1 MHLTPQKSPLPLET
15 MSQFTE
21 PVIPDERRFA
31 GRDPESSE
39 SSITSFDIWFP
50 AFAGTLSGS
59 RLASA
64 AGGLGRDDEL
74 RHSLLAIRSES
85 SNSGTDVST
94 RKDFVFLILD
104 AGW

>member
-1 MHLTPQKSPLPLET
+1 MHLTPRKPPLPLET

-39 SSITSFDIWFP
+39 NSITSFDVWFP

-74 RHSLLAIRSES
+74 RHSLLGGE
-85 SNSGTDVST
+85 GTCSYPAELN
-94 RKDFVFLILD
+94 K
-104 AGW
+104 